1 MIMEQAVMLMDATKY
16 NKLMNNTFK
25 ISASILLEQDI
36 DPFYF
41 FKISASIL
49 LEQDIDPFFFPRYR
63 PPYFWTRYDLLK

>member
-1 MIMEQAVMLMDATKY
+1 MLLS
-16 NKLMNNTFK
+16 N

-49 LEQDIDPFFFPRYR
+49 LEQDMTYSSEVHNKGDPFSK
-63 PPYFWTRYDLLK
+63 LLE